1 MEPTY
6 TMIGA
11 DGNQYGPITL
21 AQMQAWVVEGRVTP
35 TTQIYRSDT
44 QSWLPAAQYV
54 ELGLA
59 QSAPPSAA
67 PIPGTA
73 TRMATHNPAVQ
84 SADILTLQRR
94 VKSGAGWFFFI
105 AVLSLVNSVMA
116 MSGSST
122 GFVLGLAITQ
132 FIEGFGQAI
141 GGSGVAIAL
150 VLNIIVVALFGMFGL
165 FARKGH
171 SWSFIAGM
179 VLYGL
184 DALLFLLVGGGMI
197 SLAFHAFALFCIFMG
212 LKANLELKALTVKG

>member
-6 TMIGA
+6 TMIGG
-11 DGNQYGPITL
+11 DGKQYGPITL
-21 AQMQAWVVEGRVTP
+21 AQMQAWVSEGRVTA

-44 QSWLPAAQYV
+44 QAWLPAAQYA
-54 ELGLA
+54 ELGV
-59 QSAPPSAA
+59 APNPAA
-67 PIPGTA
+67 PAPLAPTTGSGTGGMTPVTA
-73 TRMATHNPAVQ
+73 N
-84 SADILTLQRR
+84 LLELQKK

-105 AVLSLVNSVMA
+105 AALSLVNSIMS

-122 GFVLGLAITQ
+122 GFVIGLAITRS
-132 FIEGFGQAI
+132 IDYFGRSI

-150 VLNIIVVALFGMFGL
+150 VLNVLVVALFGMFGF

-184 DALLFLLVGGGMI
+184 DAALFFIVGGGMI

-212 LKANLELKALTVKG
+212 LKANLELKALTAKG

>member
-1 MEPTY
+1 
-6 TMIGA
+6 
-11 DGNQYGPITL
+11 
-21 AQMQAWVVEGRVTP
+21 
-35 TTQIYRSDT
+35 
-44 QSWLPAAQYV
+44 
-54 ELGLA
+54 
-59 QSAPPSAA
+59 
-67 PIPGTA
+67 
-73 TRMATHNPAVQ
+73 
-84 SADILTLQRR
+84 
-94 VKSGAGWFFFI
+94 
-105 AVLSLVNSVMA
+105 MA

-150 VLNIIVVALFGMFGL
+150 VLNVLVVALFGMFGL

-179 VLYGL
+179 VLYGM

-212 LKANLELKALTVKG
+212 LKANLELKALTAKG